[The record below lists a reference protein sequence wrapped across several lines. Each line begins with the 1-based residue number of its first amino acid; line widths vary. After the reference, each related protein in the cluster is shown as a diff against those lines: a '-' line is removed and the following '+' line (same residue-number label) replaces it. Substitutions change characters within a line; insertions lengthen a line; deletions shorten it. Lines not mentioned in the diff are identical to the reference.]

1 MCAKYRSFDP
11 QTGDRE
17 RHKKYIFFGGGG
29 GGGVGGDIFPILYNI
44 FHFIRSF

>member
-17 RHKKYIFFGGGG
+17 RHKKYIFFGGEGG
-29 GGGVGGDIFPILYNI
+29 YLSNTLQYFSFYQIILIN
-44 FHFIRSF
+44 